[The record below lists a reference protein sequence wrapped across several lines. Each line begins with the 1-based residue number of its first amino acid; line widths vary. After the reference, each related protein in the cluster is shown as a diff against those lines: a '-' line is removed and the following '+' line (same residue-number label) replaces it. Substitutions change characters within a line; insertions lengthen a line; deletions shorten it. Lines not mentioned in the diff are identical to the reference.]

1 MTRFDVRVFGSEWFA
16 HILEIGAL
24 LVLTSL
30 VLGIVRHSLGNGWIR
45 YALGR
50 RDTLGLVS
58 GALLGAVT
66 PVCSCSVGAIYA
78 SLVHHGA
85 SHRSAAAFLF
95 AAPAVNEVVL
105 VTVVVAFGWKGGLA
119 YMVAGITA
127 AIVTGRFAERLRL
140 QPCAHCTGA
149 FLPAPGLRRSA
160 WRLALADTH
169 ALVRAMALPVFI
181 GAGLAGVLQAW
192 HFDPATVLARV
203 GEAPWAPVAAALI
216 GLPLH
221 VEPGLVA
228 GLVVPLA
235 ASGLAMG
242 TLISFTMA
250 TTVASLPEGAVL
262 RTLVGWRGI
271 GALSAWF
278 FAYTAGIGL
287 LINHVWIYL

>member
-1 MTRFDVRVFGSEWFA
+1 MTGINLSILGGEWLA
-16 HILEIGAL
+16 HMLEIGGL
-24 LVLTSL
+24 LILTSL
-30 VLGIVRHSLGNGWIR
+30 ALGVIRHSLGDGWIR

-50 RDTLGLVS
+50 RDAIGLAS
-58 GALLGAVT
+58 GALLGVVT

-105 VTVVVAFGWKGGLA
+105 VTMVLALGWKGGLA
-119 YMVAGITA
+119 YLLAGVTA

-140 QPCAHCTGA
+140 QPCAHCTAA
-149 FLPAPGLRRSA
+149 FVPDASARGSA
-160 WRLALADTH
+160 WRLALGDT
-169 ALVRAMALPVFI
+169 ARLARAMAAPVI
-181 GAGLAGVLQAW
+181 VGAGLASLLQSADV
-192 HFDPATVLARV
+192 DPVSVLARA
-203 GEAPWAPVAAALI
+203 GDAPWAPIAAALI

-262 RTLVGWRGI
+262 RTLVGWRALGT
-271 GALSAWF
+271 LSAWF
-278 FAYTAGIGL
+278 FVYTAGVGL
-287 LINHVWIYL
+287 LVNHVWNYL